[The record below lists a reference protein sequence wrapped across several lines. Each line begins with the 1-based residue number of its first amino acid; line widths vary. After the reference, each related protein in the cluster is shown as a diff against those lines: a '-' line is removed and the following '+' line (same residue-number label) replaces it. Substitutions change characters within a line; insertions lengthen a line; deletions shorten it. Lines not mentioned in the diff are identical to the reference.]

1 MHVSNVKGQARF
13 LSFVNFSVLA
23 SRWFLVNVNTSAVTF
38 LYNLFRMSFVWNF
51 RCTVY
56 MMCNTISTL
65 VNHFKNASTCLKC
78 THIYG
83 IFLTLVTNFKCQ
95 DRRCLRRHTIHMC
108 AYVIFNWQIFY
119 IIFHPQDIRYTLS

>member
-1 MHVSNVKGQARF
+1 MTCMYLYVKGQARF
-13 LSFVNFSVLA
+13 LSFVNLSVLA
-23 SRWFLVNVNTSAVTF
+23 SRWFLGNVNTSAVTF
-38 LYNLFRMSFVWNF
+38 LFRMSFVWNF

-83 IFLTLVTNFKCQ
+83 ILLTL
-95 DRRCLRRHTIHMC
+95 
-108 AYVIFNWQIFY
+108 
-119 IIFHPQDIRYTLS
+119 P

>member
-38 LYNLFRMSFVWNF
+38 LYNVIRMAFVWNV

-56 MMCNTISTL
+56 MMCSTL
-65 VNHFKNASTCLKC
+65 VNHFKNASTC

-83 IFLTLVTNFKCQ
+83 IYHTL
-95 DRRCLRRHTIHMC
+95 
-108 AYVIFNWQIFY
+108 
-119 IIFHPQDIRYTLS
+119 P